1 MGPTPRVSNHIPW
14 RRWADNEFML
24 EAMDDCC
31 EVREVPRE
39 QRRVLHVV
47 LWINAAMFLTES
59 VAGLLANSTALF
71 ADSVDMLGDAIVY
84 GFSLY
89 VIGRGVLWQARAAQ
103 LKGIVMAAF
112 AVGVLVQVGAKVARG
127 VAPIV
132 EVMSAVGVLA
142 LAANL
147 VRLGLLWK
155 RRADDINMR
164 SAWICSRNDVIGNA
178 AVLVA
183 AGATAVTGSPWPDIA
198 IGLLVAS
205 VFARSAVQ
213 VLREAGR
220 AVAAFR

>member
-1 MGPTPRVSNHIPW
+1 
-14 RRWADNEFML
+14 
-24 EAMDDCC
+24 MDDCC
-31 EVREVPRE
+31 EVREIPRE
-39 QRRVLHVV
+39 QRRVLRIV

-59 VAGLLANSTALF
+59 TAGLLANSTALL

-89 VIGRGVLWQARAAQ
+89 VIGRGVVWQARAAQ

-112 AVGVLVQVGAKVARG
+112 AVGVLVQVGAKIARG
-127 VAPIV
+127 LVPTV
-132 EVMSAVGVLA
+132 EVMSAVGALA

-147 VRLGLLWK
+147 VCLGLLW
-155 RRADDINMR
+155 RRRGDDINMR

-183 AGATAVTGSPWPDIA
+183 AGATAVTASPWPDIV

-220 AVAAFR
+220 AVAAVR

>member
-1 MGPTPRVSNHIPW
+1 
-14 RRWADNEFML
+14 
-24 EAMDDCC
+24 MDDCY
-31 EVREVPRE
+31 EVREIPRE
-39 QRRVLHVV
+39 QRRVLHIV

-59 VAGLLANSTALF
+59 IAGLLANSTALL

-89 VIGRGVLWQARAAQ
+89 VIGRGVVWQARAAQ

-112 AVGVLVQVGAKVARG
+112 AVGVLVQVGAKIAQGLV
-127 VAPIV
+127 PTV

-147 VRLGLLWK
+147 VCLGLLWR

-164 SAWICSRNDVIGNA
+164 SAWICSRNDVIGNT
-178 AVLVA
+178 AVLAA
-183 AGATAVTGSPWPDIA
+183 AGATAVTGSPWPDIV

-213 VLREAGR
+213 VLREAGC
-220 AVAAFR
+220 AVAAFH